1 MLVSFRKRKLIIIDN
16 SSSILVLAV
25 VFQLTTGEGLP
36 FIDSIVAGLPN
47 VTVPGT
53 NITIGEIDLTPVITA
68 LTNSS
73 LNNFVYAGSLTT
85 PPCSEGVTFLI
96 PNLPIPITVGQ
107 YNALKSVI
115 KFNSRYTQN
124 ALGDGNLLQISRD
137 NDTDTS

>member
-1 MLVSFRKRKLIIIDN
+1 V
-16 SSSILVLAV
+16 AV
-25 VFQLTTGEGLP
+25 AFQLTTDEGLP
-36 FIDSIVAGLPN
+36 FMDAIVAGLPN
-47 VTVPGT
+47 VAVPGT
-53 NITIGEIDLTPVITA
+53 NITVGEIDLSPVVAA

-96 PNLPIPITVGQ
+96 PSLPIPITVEQ

-124 ALGDGNLLQISRD
+124 ALGDGNLLQITRD
-137 NDTDTS
+137 NDTDTL